1 MCPVIGVSSP
11 ARLFTD
17 RYVGELIASAV
28 CCNGIFCLC
37 IFIHLLYILADTVL
51 PGISVFATSSAIP
64 DFLFFLVTFLST
76 VVVVS
81 VVDIL

>member
-1 MCPVIGVSSP
+1 MCHVIGASSP
-11 ARLFTD
+11 ARCFTD

-37 IFIHLLYILADTVL
+37 IFIHLYSLADTVL
-51 PGISVFATSSAIP
+51 PGISVIATSSGIP
-64 DFLFFLVTFLST
+64 DFLFFLVAFLST
-76 VVVVS
+76 VVVGS